1 MESSENLE
9 NLDEKIKVLNKLLS
23 GLKKERIKSEK
34 QEILFNKRYKV
45 LSVEKELADI
55 KKRNELKS
63 LEKKQIVRANISNDK
78 NELKQKKLNDMQKL
92 EEQRMKNLVLKNKIN
107 KSLEWRKRNFSE
119 KNKIEA
125 NKIKQEK
132 IKRRQCVN
140 EINEK
145 NLNEKKQIHDNL
157 RINVIRHAQ
166 KIKDEKIKKNLIIKT
181 ELKNQIEKEIEALQK
196 INKLYKNEDDINEIL
211 KLYPNNKNNENN
223 NI

>member
-45 LSVEKELADI
+45 LSVEKELANI

-78 NELKQKKLNDMQKL
+78 NELKQKKLNDLQKL
-92 EEQRMKNLVLKNKIN
+92 EEQRMKNLVLKKKIN

-132 IKRRQCVN
+132 IRRMQCVN

-157 RINVIRHAQ
+157 RINVIRHAK

-211 KLYPNNKNNENN
+211 KLYHNDKNNDNN

>member
-1 MESSENLE
+1 MDSTENLE
-9 NLDEKIKVLNKLLS
+9 NLDEKIKILNKLLS

-78 NELKQKKLNDMQKL
+78 NELKQKKMNDLQKL
-92 EEQRMKNLVLKNKIN
+92 EEQKMKNLVLKNKIN

-125 NKIKQEK
+125 DKIKQEK
-132 IKRRQCVN
+132 MKRKECVYEMN
-140 EINEK
+140 IK
-145 NLNEKKQIHDNL
+145 NLNEKKQMHDNL
-157 RINVIRHAQ
+157 RISIIRHEQ
-166 KIKDEKIKKNLIIKT
+166 KIKNEKIRKNLIHKT
-181 ELKNQIEKEIEALQK
+181 ELKNQIEKEIEELEK
-196 INKLYKNEDDINEIL
+196 INKLYKNEDEINQIL
-211 KLYPNNKNNENN
+211 QLYPNIKK
-223 NI
+223 

>member
-1 MESSENLE
+1 M
-9 NLDEKIKVLNKLLS
+9 LS

-78 NELKQKKLNDMQKL
+78 NELKQKKLNDLQKL

-132 IKRRQCVN
+132 IKRKQCVN

-157 RINVIRHAQ
+157 RINVIRHAK

-211 KLYPNNKNNENN
+211 KLYHNDKNNDNN